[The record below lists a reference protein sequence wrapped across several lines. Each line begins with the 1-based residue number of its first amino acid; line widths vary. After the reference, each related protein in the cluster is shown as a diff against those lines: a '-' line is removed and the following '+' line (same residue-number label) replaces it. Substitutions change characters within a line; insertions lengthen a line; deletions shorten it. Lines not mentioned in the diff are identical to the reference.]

1 MIARLRGGGGG
12 GEEEAVVGG
21 EDGVGDEPG
30 SEVG

>member
-1 MIARLRGGGGG
+1 MIARLREGG

>member
-1 MIARLRGGGGG
+1 MIARLRGGGGE
-12 GEEEAVVGG
+12 EEEAVVGG